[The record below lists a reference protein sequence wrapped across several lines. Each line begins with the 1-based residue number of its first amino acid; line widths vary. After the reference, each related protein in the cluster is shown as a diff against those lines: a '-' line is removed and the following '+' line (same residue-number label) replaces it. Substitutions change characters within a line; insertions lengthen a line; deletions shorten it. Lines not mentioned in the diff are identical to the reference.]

1 MPIPLPNLDDRT
13 FADLAEEA
21 RTMIP
26 GLAPGWTDHNPSDP
40 GITLVELF
48 AHLAEM
54 MVYRTNQVPDA
65 NLRVFLKLLDG
76 GAGGSAGAVEPGG
89 AALDDA
95 LRRGVLRLRERE
107 RAVTR
112 EDYELLALET
122 FNAWLAEL
130 REAEAAATPDDWF
143 AWLSRVR
150 PDEVRGL
157 DAAGAW
163 AAREAWWAREWW
175 GPAGLDRAADPLPSR
190 VPPVERAFCV
200 PRRNLDAGTEAER
213 TAPAPGHL
221 SLVVLPPKPPE
232 DPDAPEDPADPVGLA
247 PGWPLRRALW
257 SWLDPRRMLTTR
269 HHVVGPTYV
278 PVRVRVRVMSRTD
291 VPESQLGAVADEL
304 RRFFDPLRGG
314 LDGEGRAF
322 GRDVYASELYA
333 ALERLP
339 LVDHVPFLELLPG
352 CAEGERGCVA
362 APELRSTDG
371 RAQVGLAMA
380 QHHLPLLRVLPGD
393 VQVSTHAVPVRVTVE
408 AVRSRSVDE
417 ADARRDLREAAERFF
432 AQPGESFTT
441 AALRTELRRLAA
453 VNDRQAVTVRFDADP
468 AHLVTD
474 PAGTATGVRLSAR
487 EMADVRV
494 SLDLS

>member
-1 MPIPLPNLDDRT
+1 MPIPLPDLDDRT
-13 FADLAEEA
+13 FADFVEEA

-76 GAGGSAGAVEPGG
+76 GAGDLRGAVEPGG

-112 EDYELLALET
+112 GDYETLALET

-130 REAEAAATPDDWF
+130 REAEAADSPDAWF

-150 PDEVRGL
+150 PQE
-157 DAAGAW
+157 AAGLTAEQAW
-163 AAREAWWAREWW
+163 AGREAWWAREWW
-175 GPAGLDRAADPLPSR
+175 GPAGLDRATDPLPSGVR
-190 VPPVERAFCV
+190 PVERAFCV
-200 PRRNLDAGTEAER
+200 PRRNLNAGTEAER
-213 TAPAPGHL
+213 TAAEPGHL
-221 SLVVLPPKPPE
+221 SLVVLPRPAPPT
-232 DPDAPEDPADPVGLA
+232 DADALPSYAGLA
-247 PGWPLRRALW
+247 PDWPLRRALW

-278 PVRVRVRVMSRTD
+278 PVRVRVRVMSRPD
-291 VPESQLGAVADEL
+291 VPEAQLGAVQAEL
-304 RRFFDPLRGG
+304 ERFFDPLRGG
-314 LDGEGRAF
+314 VEGGGRAF

-352 CAEGERGCVA
+352 CEPGERGCVA
-362 APELRSTDG
+362 APELRSADG
-371 RAQVGLAMA
+371 RTQVGLAMA
-380 QHHLPLLRVLPGD
+380 QHHLPLLRVVPGD
-393 VQVSTHAVPVRVTVE
+393 VQVSTHAVPVRVAVE
-408 AVRSRSVDE
+408 ATRNRAVDE
-417 ADARRDLREAAERFF
+417 ADARRDLRAAAERYF
-432 AQPGESFTT
+432 AQPAGGYTV
-441 AALRTELRRLAA
+441 AGLRTELRRLAA
-453 VNDRQAVTVRFDADP
+453 VNERQAVTVRFDADP
-468 AHLVTD
+468 AHLATDDSGAVT
-474 PAGTATGVRLSAR
+474 GLRLSAR
-487 EMADVRV
+487 EMAEVRV
-494 SLDLS
+494 SLDLR

>member
-13 FADLAEEA
+13 FADLVEEA

-76 GAGGSAGAVEPGG
+76 GAGDPGG

-112 EDYELLALET
+112 EDYELLALEN

-130 REAEAAATPDDWF
+130 REAERADSPDAWF

-157 DAAGAW
+157 TVDEAW
-163 AAREAWWAREWW
+163 AGREAWWRREWW
-175 GPAGLDRAADPLPSR
+175 RPAGLDRTADPLPSG

-200 PRRNLDAGTEAER
+200 PRRDLGAGTEAER
-213 TAPAPGHL
+213 VAPEPGHL
-221 SLVVLPPKPPE
+221 SLVVLPRPE
-232 DPDAPEDPADPVGLA
+232 DPDAPSHAGLA

-278 PVRVRVRVMSRTD
+278 PVRVRVRVMSRPD
-291 VPESQLGAVADEL
+291 VPEEQLGAVEDEL

-352 CAEGERGCVA
+352 CAGGERGCVA

-393 VQVSTHAVPVRVTVE
+393 VQVSTHAVPVRVAVE
-408 AVRSRSVDE
+408 ATRSRSVDE

-432 AQPGESFTT
+432 AQPGESFTV

-453 VNDRQAVTVRFDADP
+453 VNERQAVVVRFDADP

-474 PAGTATGVRLSAR
+474 SSGTPTGVRLSAR
-487 EMADVRV
+487 EMADARV
-494 SLDLS
+494 SLDLR

>member
-1 MPIPLPNLDDRT
+1 VPIPLPNLDDRT
-13 FADLAEEA
+13 FADLVEEA
-21 RTMIP
+21 RTTIP

-54 MVYRTNQVPDA
+54 MIYRTDQVPDA

-76 GAGGSAGAVEPGG
+76 GAGDAAGAVEPGG
-89 AALDDA
+89 AALDES

-112 EDYELLALET
+112 GDYELLALEA
-122 FNAWLAEL
+122 FNAWLAGM

-143 AWLSRVR
+143 AWLSRTR
-150 PDEVRGL
+150 PGEVAGL
-157 DAAGAW
+157 GVVAAW
-163 AAREAWWAREWW
+163 AGRDAWWAREWW
-175 GPAGLDRAADPLPSR
+175 GPAGLRRGTDPLPSGVR
-190 VPPVERAFCV
+190 PVERAFCV
-200 PRRNLDAGTEAER
+200 PRRDLSAGTEAER

-221 SLVVLPPKPPE
+221 SLVVLP
-232 DPDAPEDPADPVGLA
+232 APADPAAGSHAGLL
-247 PGWPLRRALW
+247 PDWGLRRALW

-278 PVRVRVRVMSRTD
+278 PVRVRVRVMSRPD
-291 VPESQLGAVADEL
+291 VPETQLGAVADEL

-314 LDGEGRAF
+314 PEGEGRAF

-339 LVDHVPFLELLPG
+339 VVDHVPFLELLPG
-352 CAEGERGCVA
+352 CAAGERGCVA

-393 VQVSTHAVPVRVTVE
+393 VQVSTHTVPVRVAVE
-408 AVRSRSVDE
+408 ATRARDVAE
-417 ADARRDLREAAERFF
+417 GEARRDLRAAVERFF
-432 AQPGESFTT
+432 AQPGESFTV
-441 AALRTELRRLAA
+441 AALRAELRRLAA
-453 VNDRQAVTVRFDADP
+453 VNDRQAVAVRFDADP

-474 PAGTATGVRLSAR
+474 GAGAATGVRLSTR
-487 EMADVRV
+487 EMADARV
-494 SLDLS
+494 ALDLR

>member
-1 MPIPLPNLDDRT
+1 VPIPLPNLDDRT
-13 FADLAEEA
+13 FADLVEEA

-76 GAGGSAGAVEPGG
+76 GAGDPGG

-112 EDYELLALET
+112 EDYELLARDT

-130 REAEAAATPDDWF
+130 REAEAADSPDAWF

-157 DAAGAW
+157 TVAAAW
-163 AAREAWWAREWW
+163 EAREAWWTREWW
-175 GPAGLDRAADPLPSR
+175 GPAGLDRATDPLPSR
-190 VPPVERAFCV
+190 VQPVERAFCV
-200 PRRNLDAGTEAER
+200 PRRNLNAGTEAER

-221 SLVVLPPKPPE
+221 SLVVLPRPG
-232 DPDAPEDPADPVGLA
+232 APEKDAAEPPSHAGLA

-278 PVRVRVRVMSRTD
+278 PVRVRVRVMSRPD

-314 LDGEGRAF
+314 PDGEGRAF

-371 RAQVGLAMA
+371 RTQVGLAMA
-380 QHHLPLLRVLPGD
+380 QHHLPLLRLDPGD
-393 VQVSTHAVPVRVTVE
+393 VQVSTRAVPVRVAVE
-408 AVRSRSVDE
+408 AVRMRSVEE
-417 ADARRDLREAAERFF
+417 AEARRDLRAAAERFF

-441 AALRTELRRLAA
+441 AALRTELRRLPA
-453 VNDRQAVTVRFDADP
+453 VNDRQAVAVRFDADP

-474 PAGTATGVRLSAR
+474 ASGATVGVRLSAR

-494 SLDLS
+494 SLDLR

>member
-1 MPIPLPNLDDRT
+1 MPIPLPRLDDRT
-13 FADLAEEA
+13 FADLVEEA

-54 MVYRTNQVPDA
+54 MVYRTDQVPDA

-76 GAGGSAGAVEPGG
+76 GSGPAAGAVEPGG

-107 RAVTR
+107 RAVTAG
-112 EDYELLALET
+112 DYETLALDA
-122 FNAWLAEL
+122 FGAWLAGL
-130 REAEAAATPDDWF
+130 REAEAADTPDAWF

-150 PDEVRGL
+150 PEEVAGL
-157 DAAGAW
+157 TVDRAW
-163 AAREAWWAREWW
+163 AGRDTWWAREWW
-175 GPAGLDRAADPLPSR
+175 GPAGLDRAADPLPSGVR
-190 VPPVERAFCV
+190 PVERAFCV
-200 PRRNLDAGTEAER
+200 ARRNLAAGTEAER
-213 TAPAPGHL
+213 VAPAPGHL
-221 SLVVLPPKPPE
+221 SLVVLPAPA
-232 DPDAPEDPADPVGLA
+232 DPDAPSHAGLA
-247 PGWPLRRALW
+247 PDWALRRALW

-278 PVRVRVRVMSRTD
+278 PVRVRVRVMSRPD
-291 VPESQLGAVADEL
+291 VPESQLGAVEEEL
-304 RRFFDPLRGG
+304 TRFFDPLRGG
-314 LDGEGRAF
+314 PDGAGCAF

-352 CAEGERGCVA
+352 CAAGERGCVA

-380 QHHLPLLRVLPGD
+380 QHHLPRLRLLPGD
-393 VQVSTHAVPVRVTVE
+393 VQVSTRAVPVRVAVE
-408 AVRSRSVDE
+408 AVRARSVDE
-417 ADARRDLREAAERFF
+417 PQARRDLRAAVERFF
-432 AQPGESFTT
+432 AQPGESFTVS
-441 AALRTELRRLAA
+441 ALRAELRRLAA
-453 VNDRQAVTVRFDADP
+453 VNERQAVAVRFDADP

-474 PAGTATGVRLSAR
+474 ATGAAVAVRLAAR
-487 EMADVRV
+487 EMGEARV
-494 SLDLS
+494 SLDLR